1 MQFKLFFL
9 TNADEIWPTSEKHQS
24 EATMRV
30 LQFCYFNRNG
40 YKAVDEI
47 VNSDIRAFLTKLE
60 DDNCKPA
67 TINRYAAAISK
78 VFKFAVEEGYI
89 DRAPTIKY
97 RKEPEG
103 RPRVFT
109 DTERDRLINFLQ
121 RSRAPWMAD
130 MAILAL
136 QTGMRRGEIIKIG
149 TPGATLIER
158 PGMPVLR
165 LHDTK
170 NGDTRDVPLNE
181 IAKEAYDRLAGMH
194 GGFWS
199 SRIFYDVWA
208 EARSLIARGDKDF
221 VFHVCRHSA
230 ATEMAN
236 MNINTTLIGK
246 FLGHRSSETTKKY
259 IHLEDKASFEIAN
272 AMAQRSK

>member
-1 MQFKLFFL
+1 M
-9 TNADEIWPTSEKHQS
+9 
-24 EATMRV
+24 
-30 LQFCYFNRNG
+30 
-40 YKAVDEI
+40 
-47 VNSDIRAFLTKLE
+47 DIRTFIKTEADNIWDPDTKHFKECLARLERFCNFNGNGDRDIKTLKARDIRDFQKHLATLKHEKGPKKDKRLLT
-60 DDNCKPA
+60 DSS
-67 TINRYAAAISK
+67 INRYSAAVSALIKHAVISK
-78 VFKFAVEEGYI
+78 HAVYV
-89 DRAPTIKY
+89 PYIKY
-97 RKEPEG
+97 KNEGDG

-109 DTERDRLINFLQ
+109 GDEKDRLVAFLQ

-130 MAILAL
+130 MAILSL
-136 QTGMRRGEIIKIG
+136 QTGMRLGEIIKIG
-149 TPGATLIER
+149 TPGATLIKR
-158 PGMPVLR
+158 PGMPVYIKALLR

-199 SRIFYDVWA
+199 SSIFYDVWA
-208 EARSLIARGDKDF
+208 EARSVIASGDKDF

-246 FLGHRSSETTKKY
+246 FLGHRAR
-259 IHLEDKASFEIAN
+259 D
-272 AMAQRSK
+272 